1 VLVPIAHTTHVVLA
15 GAWFGGVVFTMLV
28 VSPALGAMKW
38 DEAERVGV
46 RAVIGRRYA
55 LVGGLNLAL
64 LAVFAL
70 ADGILGGFGQALYAE
85 YALLPLLFGLVAA
98 HGAFFGRRLATLA
111 EAERG
116 LLGGCRG
123 GRVVRPEAAE
133 PAEEEPEGVVGKPGG
148 QRCGRRARREHLGDQ
163 TASKECGSVGS
174 GTRRDR
180 GFGRE
185 GEGG

>member
-38 DEAERVGV
+38 DEVERVGV

-116 LLGGCRG
+116 SASAE
-123 GRVVRPEAAE
+123 EAASF
-133 PAEEEPEGVVGKPGG
+133 ARKRRSL
-148 QRCGRRARREHLGDQ
+148 QRM
-163 TASKECGSVGS
+163 SVKVS
-174 GTRRDR
+174 WVNLAVSAAVLALAANT
-180 GFGRE
+180 
-185 GEGG
+185 